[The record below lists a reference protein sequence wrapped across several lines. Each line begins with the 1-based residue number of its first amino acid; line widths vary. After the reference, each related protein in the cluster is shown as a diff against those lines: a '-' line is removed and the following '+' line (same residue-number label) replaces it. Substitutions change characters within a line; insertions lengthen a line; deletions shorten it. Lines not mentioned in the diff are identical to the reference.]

1 MFTDETYKV
10 GIYLRLS
17 KDEEK
22 DKEKEENP
30 NQESKSIRN
39 QREYIW
45 EYIKENKL
53 TYVDEYVDDGA
64 SGGNFER
71 DGFERMKKD
80 LESKRINMVI
90 TKDLSRLGRDH
101 IETGFYAERYF
112 PENRIRYV
120 ALADRYD
127 SIDPRSHNI
136 LMKFAYND
144 MVLQDTSIKIIEIIN
159 SKKRQGLFMGG
170 IAPYGY
176 KRNIPINKHELIIDE
191 EVKDIVIR
199 IFEMFNNGIG
209 IQAICNTFTDE
220 NIPIPSVHQKQ
231 TRGNKSTT
239 FGIWKA
245 KTIEN
250 ILTNPTYMGDLTQ
263 RREKKVSY
271 KSKKRIRTKKDE
283 WIIAKGACP
292 AIVSAET
299 FEIAQNIYSKNKNRS
314 QKSHEYLFRGFLVCK
329 ECGHSISINEY
340 KWKKQGKEVKKHY
353 CYCNYY
359 KKYRRYS
366 PCTPHKLDYDELEK
380 NLLKEIKKWC
390 KKYLKT
396 NNFETLLKNNDK
408 TLKMQ
413 YNLEMKK
420 ARIENEIVVQNKCID
435 KALNDFYKG
444 DLTNEVYTRQY
455 NFINDSIKRLDEE
468 KKEIDNQL
476 LLLKGKAKEDDSKY
490 TKVINEYLQMKKPSK
505 KMLSSLIDKIEIDE
519 NLKIKVYY
527 KIKPLFQ

>member
-1 MFTDETYKV
+1 MITDETYKV

-22 DKEKEENP
+22 DKEKEEDP
-30 NQESKSIRN
+30 SKESKSIGN

-45 EYIKENKL
+45 EYIKEKKL

-144 MVLQDTSIKIIEIIN
+144 MVLQDTSIKIIEILN

-170 IAPYGY
+170 QAPYGY
-176 KRNIPINKHELIIDE
+176 KRDIENDKHYLIIDE
-191 EVKDIVIR
+191 EVKDNVIR
-199 IFEMFNNGIG
+199 IFELFNSGVG
-209 IQAICNTFTDE
+209 IQKICNIFTDE
-220 NIPIPSVHQKQ
+220 KIPIPSVYQNQ
-231 TRGNKSTT
+231 TRGNKSLT
-239 FGIWKA
+239 FGIWKPR
-245 KTIEN
+245 TIQN

-263 RREKKVSY
+263 CREKKVSY
-271 KSKKRIRTKKDE
+271 KSKKRIRTKPSE
-283 WIIAKGACP
+283 WIIAKGKCP
-292 AIVSAET
+292 SIIDKET
-299 FEIAQNIYSKNKNRS
+299 FETAQNIYQKNKNRS
-314 QKSHEYLFRGFLVCK
+314 QKSHEYLFRGFLVCN
-329 ECGHSISINEY
+329 ECKHTISINEY
-340 KWKKQGKEVKKHY
+340 KLKKGVKHT
-353 CYCNYY
+353 CYCNNY
-359 KKYRRYS
+359 KKYARYNV
-366 PCTPHKLDYDELEK
+366 CTPHKLDYDELEK
-380 NLLKEIKKWC
+380 NVLKEIKSWC

-408 TLKMQ
+408 TLKLQ

-420 ARIENEIVVQNKCID
+420 ARIENEIKVQNNCID
-435 KALNDFYKG
+435 KALNDFYK
-444 DLTNEVYTRQY
+444 NEITKDIYTRQY
-455 NFINDSIKRLDEE
+455 NLINDKIKSLIDET
-468 KKEIDNQL
+468 KEIEKQL
-476 LLLKGKAKEDDSKY
+476 LSLSGKATLDDSKY
-490 TKVINEYLQMKKPSK
+490 TKIIQEYLELKKPTK
-505 KMLSSLIDKIEIDE
+505 KLLSSLIDKIEIDE
-519 NLKIKVYY
+519 NLKVKVYY
-527 KIKPLFQ
+527 KVKPLF

>member
-71 DGFERMKKD
+71 EGFERMKKD
-80 LESKRINMVI
+80 LETKRINMVI

-176 KRNIPINKHELIIDE
+176 KKNIPINKHELIIDE

-199 IFEMFNNGIG
+199 IFEMFNNGTG
-209 IQAICNTFTDE
+209 IQAICNTLTDE
-220 NIPIPSVHQKQ
+220 NIEIPSVHQKQ

-263 RREKKVSY
+263 RREKES
-271 KSKKRIRTKKDE
+271 
-283 WIIAKGACP
+283 
-292 AIVSAET
+292 
-299 FEIAQNIYSKNKNRS
+299 
-314 QKSHEYLFRGFLVCK
+314 
-329 ECGHSISINEY
+329 
-340 KWKKQGKEVKKHY
+340 
-353 CYCNYY
+353 
-359 KKYRRYS
+359 
-366 PCTPHKLDYDELEK
+366 
-380 NLLKEIKKWC
+380 
-390 KKYLKT
+390 
-396 NNFETLLKNNDK
+396 
-408 TLKMQ
+408 
-413 YNLEMKK
+413 
-420 ARIENEIVVQNKCID
+420 
-435 KALNDFYKG
+435 
-444 DLTNEVYTRQY
+444 
-455 NFINDSIKRLDEE
+455 
-468 KKEIDNQL
+468 
-476 LLLKGKAKEDDSKY
+476 
-490 TKVINEYLQMKKPSK
+490 
-505 KMLSSLIDKIEIDE
+505 
-519 NLKIKVYY
+519 
-527 KIKPLFQ
+527 